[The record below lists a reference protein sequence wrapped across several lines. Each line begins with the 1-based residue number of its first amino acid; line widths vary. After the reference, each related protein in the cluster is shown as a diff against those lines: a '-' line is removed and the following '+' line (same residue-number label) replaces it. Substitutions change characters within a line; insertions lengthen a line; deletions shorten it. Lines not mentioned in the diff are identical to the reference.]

1 MKKRTIFKSSEDER
15 IILISNVV
23 QDPDGVLVIIHGW
36 FGSVLSSNVIEAAEY
51 FQKRNWSVVRVGLKD
66 HGNTEHLNSSLFSF
80 TDIAYIQEVL
90 DCVAELYSK
99 RMFLLG
105 FSFGGNIIIR
115 LLRECSGSF
124 MKTVAGAAVVSPVL
138 NPLDAFDNINTTILY
153 KWHLL
158 SLWKKSLRKRN
169 WHFHKRTI
177 FPNA

>member
-1 MKKRTIFKSSEDER
+1 MSELLVPFVLLRNSHVQTILRAVTSANRHLLNEERTIFKSSEDER

-105 FSFGGNIIIR
+105 FSFGWNIIIR

-124 MKTVAGAAVVSPVL
+124 MKTVAGAAVVSP
-138 NPLDAFDNINTTILY
+138 F
-153 KWHLL
+153 
-158 SLWKKSLRKRN
+158 
-169 WHFHKRTI
+169 
-177 FPNA
+177 